1 MNINNR
7 EMFIY
12 NYVISLQNLT
22 IVFLEFIAIR
32 RSSQTKLIAIT
43 SNRNTVSNNIVSVSI
58 FQNRLSPTSPKNE
71 VFWDEFSGLVWS
83 MQIQGNTVVSQDRHP
98 ASVLTESTRCI
109 NARERAGQVHAP
121 TIVVIRRQ
129 MRQSVA
135 ARTMGIYRDRSD

>member
-1 MNINNR
+1 MNINSR

-58 FQNRLSPTSPKNE
+58 F
-71 VFWDEFSGLVWS
+71 
-83 MQIQGNTVVSQDRHP
+83 
-98 ASVLTESTRCI
+98 
-109 NARERAGQVHAP
+109 
-121 TIVVIRRQ
+121 
-129 MRQSVA
+129 
-135 ARTMGIYRDRSD
+135 

>member
-12 NYVISLQNLT
+12 NYVISSQNLT

-58 FQNRLSPTSPKNE
+58 F
-71 VFWDEFSGLVWS
+71 
-83 MQIQGNTVVSQDRHP
+83 
-98 ASVLTESTRCI
+98 
-109 NARERAGQVHAP
+109 
-121 TIVVIRRQ
+121 
-129 MRQSVA
+129 
-135 ARTMGIYRDRSD
+135 